1 MLYVE
6 NVRLPLR
13 HGQQSRLSL
22 ICLCIFSETRLQA
35 RLVQEFCRVMAV
47 ELIADEDYGAD
58 GSGTETSSRRLLHC
72 RPTSTGCDDDDD
84 DDSSM
89 KMGVLLLRC

>member
-6 NVRLPLR
+6 NARLPPR
-13 HGQQSRLSL
+13 HGRQSRLSL

-35 RLVQEFCRVMAV
+35 RLVHEFCRVMPV

-58 GSGTETSSRRLLHC
+58 GSGTETSSRRLLRC
-72 RPTSTGCDDDDD
+72 TSTGCDDDDD
-84 DDSSM
+84 DDGSSIE
-89 KMGVLLLRC
+89 MGVLPLRC